1 MSQEDNIKQ
10 QLIEKFAFLSDKIT
24 VKRARRI
31 FAEVPLPNFPEV
43 FDYAVK
49 KLKFS
54 ILSALTGLDEG
65 ATLGFIYHIAQE
77 NGIILNL
84 HTNAPKDKP
93 VIKTVIGYFPAADAY
108 ERELVDL
115 LGAQVEGLPA
125 GNRYPLTDEWPANQY
140 PLRKDWNVE
149 MLDKKEVN
157 KNAKI

>member
-1 MSQEDNIKQ
+1 MSEEDNIKQ
-10 QLIEKFAFLSDKIT
+10 QLIEKFAFLSDKII

-31 FAEVPLPNFPEV
+31 FAEVPLANFPEV

-49 KLKFS
+49 QLKFS

-77 NGIILNL
+77 KGIVLNL
-84 HTNAPKDKP
+84 HTSAPKDNL
-93 VIKTVIGYFPAADAY
+93 VIKTVTKYFPAADAY

-115 LGAQVEGLPA
+115 LGAKVEGLPP
-125 GNRYPLTDEWPANQY
+125 GNRYPLTDNWPAGQY

-157 KNAKI
+157 KNG